1 MRKWLIFLII
11 FATLITAG
19 CRTTREIA
27 AVLPPRPQRQEIEPT
42 DFGEKSALY
51 MLTYYEHLVRE
62 WESWGESVAN
72 IDGIRILENPSVNAD
87 DFP

>member
-19 CRTTREIA
+19 CRTTREVV
-27 AVLPPRPQRQEIEPT
+27 AVLPPRPQRQEIGLT

-62 WESWGESVAN
+62 WEAWGESVAN
-72 IDGIRILENPSVNAD
+72 IDGIRILDNPSVNTD

>member
-1 MRKWLIFLII
+1 MRKLPIFLII

-51 MLTYYEHLVRE
+51 MLTYYEHLVQE
-62 WESWGESVAN
+62 WEAWGESVAN
-72 IDGIRILENPSVNAD
+72 IDGIRILEDPSVNTD